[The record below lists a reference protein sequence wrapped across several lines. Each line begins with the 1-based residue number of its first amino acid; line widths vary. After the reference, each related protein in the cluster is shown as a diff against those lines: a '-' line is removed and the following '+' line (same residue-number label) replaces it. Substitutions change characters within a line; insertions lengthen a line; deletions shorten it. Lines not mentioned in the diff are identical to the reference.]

1 MSLFGALMGEIDDDP
16 FLGSHMRRMNN
27 MMNSFFRDPF
37 GDMLGRS
44 MGSELMPFAGNSR
57 DTRGR
62 ELARYGHG
70 PGPDDFGMGMSLMP
84 MGFPN
89 IRNMFSDLSNNPNCH
104 SFSSS
109 TVMTMTSGPDGR
121 PQVYQASQ
129 TVKQG
134 PGGVRE
140 TKKTVADSRTGVK
153 KMSIGHHIHDRAH
166 IIEREQ
172 NVFSGEQ
179 EERQDFINLEEE
191 EAEDF
196 NKEWETRTRNVRRNN
211 AIEYGRNGRRRAPR
225 SSPQLALPSTQAPHH
240 HDSEDDATD
249 EAPKKR
255 KLNSEEKSEKNEP
268 KYKQTKCSAKTSAP
282 VSEKSTPK

>member
-1 MSLFGALMGEIDDDP
+1 MSIFGALMGEIDDDP
-16 FLGSHMRRMNN
+16 FLGGHMRRMNN

-57 DTRGR
+57 DARGR
-62 ELARYGHG
+62 ELARYGQ
-70 PGPDDFGMGMSLMP
+70 DDFGMGMSLMP

-89 IRNMFSDLSNNPNCH
+89 IRSMFSDMGNNPNCH

-172 NVFSGEQ
+172 NVYSGEQ

-196 NKEWETRTRNVRRNN
+196 NKEWETKSRHIKRGGN
-211 AIEYGRNGRRRAPR
+211 AIEYGRNGRRRASR
-225 SSPQLALPSTQAPHH
+225 TSPQLALPSTQASHH
-240 HDSEDDATD
+240 Q
-249 EAPKKR
+249 
-255 KLNSEEKSEKNEP
+255 
-268 KYKQTKCSAKTSAP
+268 Y
-282 VSEKSTPK
+282 VFI

>member
-1 MSLFGALMGEIDDDP
+1 MSIFGALMGEIDDDP
-16 FLGSHMRRMNN
+16 FLGGHMRRMNN

-57 DTRGR
+57 DVRGR
-62 ELARYGHG
+62 ELARYGQ
-70 PGPDDFGMGMSLMP
+70 DDFGMGMSLMP

-89 IRNMFSDLSNNPNCH
+89 IRNMFSDMGNNPNCH

-140 TKKTVADSRTGVK
+140 TKKTVADSRTGLK

-179 EERQDFINLEEE
+179 EERQDFINLDEE

-196 NKEWETRTRNVRRNN
+196 NKEWETRTRNVRRGN

-225 SSPQLALPSTQAPHH
+225 SSPQLALPSSQAPHH
-240 HDSEDDATD
+240 HDSEDETND

-255 KLNSEEKSEKNEP
+255 KLDSEEKSEKNEP
-268 KYKQTKCSAKTSAP
+268 KQKQTKSSAKTSAP
-282 VSEKSTPK
+282 ASEKSTPK